1 MNPRFTLVAAIVA
14 AVVMFVWSAAFHVA
28 LWPES
33 SMSDLSA
40 NHAAVESIRSVT
52 AGRNGVHWAS
62 QGILL
67 VTNFD
72 STPENNMGPMMAQEF
87 GATFLGAL
95 CLVLGLGTLR
105 PRSAVHGG
113 LVAGM
118 LGFAAAASTFL
129 SETIWYGFPV
139 LWSSLNTM
147 DLTVSWFFGGLVIAA
162 LMRKMDPFG
171 QENARAKSA

>member
-1 MNPRFTLVAAIVA
+1 MNPRFTLVAALAA
-14 AVVMFVWSAAFHVA
+14 AVVMFVWSAVFHVA
-28 LWPES
+28 LWPQS
-33 SMSDLSA
+33 SMSDLSTDQA
-40 NHAAVESIRSVT
+40 GVESIRALT

-62 QGILL
+62 QGVLL

-72 STPENNMGPMMAQEF
+72 STPDNNMGPMMAQEF

-105 PRSAVHGG
+105 PRSLVHGG

-118 LGFAAAASTFL
+118 LGFAASASTFL

-139 LWSSLNTM
+139 LWSSLNTI
-147 DLTVSWFFGGLVIAA
+147 DLTISWFFGGLVIAA

-171 QENARAKSA
+171 QDRARAQAA